1 MSKPKTGLES
11 LGSQIA
17 YRSKTLLLRNFKW
30 REIIHCK
37 TDRVCDMDL
46 VKETSLTL
54 KSHALLH
61 QLHV

>member
-17 YRSKTLLLRNFKW
+17 YRSKTLLLHNFKW

-46 VKETSLTL
+46 VKETTN
-54 KSHALLH
+54 HGGN
-61 QLHV
+61 